1 MPATTTNLGLP
12 YPLPTDPIADGANQ
26 IKALAEVL
34 DMQVKPLKIEIM
46 QKHVSF
52 DYKSSY
58 YLYKGEIEI
67 EKPDGF
73 TSVVGA
79 YCAYFNAIG
88 NDQSNFLAWQAVRD
102 VEIRNNKIV
111 LKYETWRS
119 GYPDN
124 VTILVFGY

>member
-34 DMQVKPLKIEIM
+34 DMQVKPLKIEII
-46 QKHVSF
+46 QERVEF
-52 DYKSSY
+52 GYEPSY
-58 YLYKGEIEI
+58 NSYNGEIEI

-79 YCAYFNAIG
+79 YCAYFNTIAN
-88 NDQSNFLAWQAVRD
+88 NDFKILAWQAVRN

-111 LKYETWRS
+111 LQYKTWKS
-119 GYPDN
+119 GFPDK
-124 VTILVFGY
+124 VSILVFGY